1 MTGNSTNRTCGYE
14 PPTRW
19 KTSDNPA
26 QLRPLGVARTLPRPM
41 KAQRRHELQENELA
55 KVIKRAPS
63 FWQQSG
69 GKILALLI
77 AVLVIA
83 LLIQFRRSS
92 NREAHAQAIEGL
104 SNARALID
112 ELKASALMIGMEPA
126 EPAGLRRKQYFND
139 ATNIIGEVT
148 RLTDDRQLTAE
159 ALLARGDLNWA
170 AATLPELPGSATQ
183 PALQFNRKES
193 LDSAAEAYRTVVDN
207 YGDIKQ
213 AAVAARL
220 SLGAIAEERGQWDE
234 AKAIYEKVAA
244 EAKDQPAY
252 AELARARL
260 QILEQLRNPVILA
273 TPSTLPAIPPLVA
286 APTTATMPMGAA
298 TTAPAAPPAAP
309 TTASA
314 GAATQ
319 PAVAQPPPP
328 PAPPAPTAAPA
339 AAPATTAPAAAAT
352 QPR

>member
-1 MTGNSTNRTCGYE
+1 M
-14 PPTRW
+14 
-19 KTSDNPA
+19 
-26 QLRPLGVARTLPRPM
+26 
-41 KAQRRHELQENELA
+41 
-55 KVIKRAPS
+55 
-63 FWQQSG
+63 
-69 GKILALLI
+69 
-77 AVLVIA
+77 
-83 LLIQFRRSS
+83 
-92 NREAHAQAIEGL
+92 
-104 SNARALID
+104 
-112 ELKASALMIGMEPA
+112 
-126 EPAGLRRKQYFND
+126 
-139 ATNIIGEVT
+139 
-148 RLTDDRQLTAE
+148 
-159 ALLARGDLNWA
+159 ARGDLNWA

-234 AKAIYEKVAA
+234 AKANYEKVAA